1 MADNRPRGREKN
13 VTGTGKS
20 VYRRGSGLGTGPVGS
35 SNGYGTAGGNGNG
48 QQQRSTT
55 RAGGGKGKFIII
67 ILVLALLFGG
77 KSCVGG
83 GGLGSNMLSS
93 MLGSGNSS
101 SIQVVQSTPKP
112 AYSYTQPT
120 TQPSSV
126 SQASASSYS
135 SLLSSLY
142 GSVNSGSV
150 SSGWDMTAN
159 TGKLNT
165 KVDKAARPRYTTL
178 FGNGADTATV
188 MVYMC
193 GTDLESQSGMA
204 TSDLNEMAKAVL
216 GDNVNIIIYTGG
228 CKSWRNSI
236 MSSSTNQIYQLTKG
250 TNGNGFKRLVDNAG
264 NVSMTKPSTLSDFIQ
279 YCNTNFPANR
289 NMLIFWDHG
298 GGSLS
303 GYGYDQ
309 KFTSSGSMTLKGINE
324 ALKNGG
330 VQFDFIG
337 FDACL
342 MGTAETAL
350 MLAPYADYLIASE
363 ETEPGVGWYYTNWV
377 SELCKNPSVSTVQ
390 LGKKIVDDFVDACAS
405 SCRGQ
410 ATTLAL
416 IDLAELQETLPPELK
431 SFSIGTTEL
440 IEDGDYKIVSDARS
454 SAREFSTTK
463 IDQVDLVHL
472 AHKIGTD
479 EANDLV
485 DTLLSAIKYNR
496 TSSSMTNAYGL
507 SIYFPYRKV
516 SSVDSAVATYEAIGI
531 TDEYSKCIQAFAS
544 VETGGQAMS
553 GGSSSPY
560 GSLFDYYSNYGGY
573 SGSSSG
579 SSGYGSSS
587 GSSAYDAFESIF
599 GGYGSG
605 SSSGYGSSYGSGYGS
620 SYGSGYGSSYGSGYG
635 SSYGSSAY
643 GSSSG
648 SSAYGSDA
656 LSDMLSSLLGG
667 NMFGVSGLSGSNS
680 GYLGRSLGGEQ
691 LEETAEFLSENRLDP
706 TAFVWTEGADGTP
719 VMKLTEEQWSLVHE
733 LELNVFLDDGQ
744 GFIDMGLDNSF
755 EFTDDGALIGQYDA
769 TWTAI
774 DGQPVAYYHVNTV
787 DDGENYVI
795 TGRVP
800 CLLNG
805 ERSELILV
813 FDNDNPYGY
822 IAGARRIYVDGET
835 DTVAKGTVALEVG
848 DTIDF
853 LCDYYSYDGQYLDS
867 YMMGDQMVVE
877 KPMEDMEISYVYVP
891 RAAARATYR
900 FTDIYAQ
907 EYWTPVLK

>member
-13 VTGTGKS
+13 ITGTGKS

-35 SNGYGTAGGNGNG
+35 PNGYGTTGSTGNS
-48 QQQRSTT
+48 QQRSTA
-55 RAGGGKGKFIII
+55 RASGGKGRLIII
-67 ILVLALLFGG
+67 IAVLALIFGG
-77 KSCVGG
+77 RSCVGLG
-83 GGLGSNMLSS
+83 GSGLSS
-93 MLGSGNSS
+93 ILGSGSDN
-101 SIQVVQSTPKP
+101 SIQVVTSTPKP
-112 AYSYTQPT
+112 VYDYSQPY
-120 TQPSSV
+120 TQPSSFYP
-126 SQASASSYS
+126 SSSSSSSSASSYS
-135 SLLSSLY
+135 SLLNSLY

-204 TSDLNEMAKAVL
+204 TSDLNEMAKATL
-216 GDNVNIIIYTGG
+216 GDNVNVIIYTGG
-228 CKSWRNSI
+228 CRSWRNSI
-236 MSSSTNQIYQLTKG
+236 ISSSTNQIYQLTKG
-250 TNGNGFKRLVDNAG
+250 SSGNGFKRLVDNAG

-279 YCNTNFPANR
+279 YCNKNFPANR

-309 KFTSSGSMTLKGINE
+309 KFSSSGSMTLKDINE
-324 ALKNGG
+324 ALRNGG

-342 MGTAETAL
+342 MATTETAL
-350 MLAPYADYLIASE
+350 MLSPYADYMIASE

-377 SELCKNPSVSTVQ
+377 SELSKNPSIPTVQ
-390 LGKKIVDDFVDACAS
+390 LGKRIVDDFVDACAS

-416 IDLAELQETLPPELK
+416 IDLAELQETLPADFK
-431 SFSIGTTEL
+431 AFSIGTTEL

-454 SAREFSTTK
+454 GAREFSTTK

-472 AHKIGTD
+472 AHKIGSD
-479 EANDLV
+479 EASDLV

-496 TSSSMTNAYGL
+496 TSSNMTNAYGL

-516 SSVDSAVATYEAIGI
+516 SSVDSAVSTYEAIGI
-531 TDEYSKCIQAFAS
+531 SDEYSKCIQAFAS

-573 SGSSSG
+573 TGSSSG
-579 SSGYGSSS
+579 SSSASS
-587 GSSAYDAFESIF
+587 GSSAYDIFESLF

-605 SSSGYGSSYGSGYGS
+605 SSSGSYGSYGSSYGYG
-620 SYGSGYGSSYGSGYG
+620 
-635 SSYGSSAY
+635 
-643 GSSSG
+643 SG
-648 SSAYGSDA
+648 SSAYSSDA
-656 LSDMLSSLLGG
+656 LTDMLGSLLGG
-667 NMFGVSGLSGSNS
+667 NMFGISGLDSGNS
-680 GYLGRSLGGEQ
+680 GYLGRSLGGAQ
-691 LEETAEFLSENRLDP
+691 LEETAQFLSENRLDP
-706 TAFVWTEGADGTP
+706 TAFVWTEGADGTL
-719 VMKLTEEQWSLVHE
+719 VMKLTEDQWSLVHE
-733 LELNVFLDDGQ
+733 LVLNLFLDDGQ

-755 EFTDDGALIGQYDA
+755 EFTDDGALIGQYDG

-787 DDGENYVI
+787 DDGENYTI

-813 FDNDNPYGY
+813 FDNDHPYGF

-835 DTVAKGTVALEVG
+835 DTIAKGMTALEVG

-867 YMMGDQMVVE
+867 YMLGDQMVVQSA
-877 KPMEDMEISYVYVP
+877 MEDMEISYVYVP
-891 RAAARATYR
+891 MEAARATYR

-907 EYWTPVLK
+907 EYWSPVLAK